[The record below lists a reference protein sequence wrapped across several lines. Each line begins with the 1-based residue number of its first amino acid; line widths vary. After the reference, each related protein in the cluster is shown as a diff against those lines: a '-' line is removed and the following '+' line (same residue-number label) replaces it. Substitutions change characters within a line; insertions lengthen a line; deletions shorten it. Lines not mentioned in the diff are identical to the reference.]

1 MVSILTNTSAIAA
14 LQTLRSIGSALFE
27 TQQQASTGLRIVNA
41 ADNSAYWS
49 IATTMRSDT
58 AALGA
63 VQDALG
69 LGAAKVDTAYAGMDA
84 TTKVI
89 AEIKNRLVAAAEP
102 GVDRSK
108 VQEEIK
114 QLQDQLLS
122 ISSSSSFAGENWLI
136 GHPDVNGYFYT
147 GPTDETDYPLLEG
160 DKKLVASFTRD
171 QEGNVAIKT
180 IDVERTVKDVVF
192 APALYEPGGPV
203 AGTQTGY
210 GIADSPIEY
219 ESMLVPDDVFHSPRQ
234 VAFLDYQSSWDRLS
248 DELYTD
254 GTDFY
259 TRIKGFFV
267 KALDESGKI
276 DITSTTS
283 QHKFFPE
290 VTVSS
295 LDITKLDY
303 YTDEFMGTQAPRE
316 FGLDVLIN
324 FVDKKLQDA
333 VNVTTRYGA
342 ISKRIE
348 LQDNFASKLS
358 DCLQRG
364 VGRLVDADMN
374 ETSTRLKALQMQQQL
389 ATQSLSI
396 ANTEAQNVI
405 SLFR

>member
-14 LQTLRSIGSALFE
+14 LQTLRSIGADLFD
-27 TQQQASTGLRIVNA
+27 TQQQVSSGLRVATASDNA
-41 ADNSAYWS
+41 AYWS

-89 AEIKNRLVAAAEP
+89 TEIKNRLVAAAEP

-136 GHPDVNGYFYT
+136 GHPDVDGYFYT

-192 APALYEPGGPV
+192 APAMYEPGAPV
-203 AGTQTGY
+203 VGTQTGY

-219 ESMLVPDDVFHSPRQ
+219 ESILIPDDVFNYPRQ
-234 VAFLDYQSSWDRLS
+234 VALLDYQSSWDRLS
-248 DELYTD
+248 DELYSD

-333 VNVTTRYGA
+333 VNVTARYGA

-348 LQDNFASKLS
+348 LQENFASKLS
-358 DCLQRG
+358 DSLDSG
-364 VGRLVDADMN
+364 IGRLVDADMN
-374 ETSTRLKALQMQQQL
+374 ESSTRLKALQTQ
-389 ATQSLSI
+389 QSLSI
-396 ANTEAQNVI
+396 QALSIANENSSSILQ
-405 SLFR
+405 LFQ